1 MVLKNIGK
9 NKIRLSTYKSAG
21 SFMKTAGALSSL
33 GIISEPA
40 VLGSWKNQK
49 IEITGY

>member
-1 MVLKNIGK
+1 MVLKSIGK
-9 NKIRLSTYKSAG
+9 NKIQLNTYKSAG

-33 GIISEPA
+33 GIRSEPV

-49 IEITGY
+49 VETTGY